1 MGEIPFL
8 FTDKWYVMNWM
19 GEMVVMGSKGGM
31 VCPDGIGPMVI
42 RNGTCEIV
50 MSSMGEVICHNFVI
64 W

>member
-1 MGEIPFL
+1 
-8 FTDKWYVMNWM
+8 
-19 GEMVVMGSKGGM
+19 MGSKGGM
-31 VCPDGIGPMVI
+31 VCPGGIGPMVI